1 MHSVVSITHI
11 LDIMPAAG
19 KILVNSG
26 GVEVL
31 CQKMQNFEYIDVAE
45 SAIKALEKVSY
56 ENGLSILNAGGMEIM
71 ITMIDFFVSPTQV
84 NYILNP

>member
-1 MHSVVSITHI
+1 MHSAISITHI
-11 LDIMPAAG
+11 LDIMPAAS

-45 SAIKALEKVSY
+45 SSIKALEKVSGDF
-56 ENGLSILNAGGMEIM
+56 GLSILSAGGMEIM
-71 ITMIDFFVSPTQV
+71 LTMIDFFVAQTQV
-84 NYILNP
+84 

>member
-1 MHSVVSITHI
+1 MHSAVSITHI
-11 LDIMPAAG
+11 LDIMPASS

-45 SAIKALEKVSY
+45 SSIKALEKVSGDY
-56 ENGLSILNAGGMEIM
+56 GLSILNAGGMEIM
-71 ITMIDFFVSPTQV
+71 LTMIDFFVAQTQV
-84 NYILNP
+84 

>member
-1 MHSVVSITHI
+1 
-11 LDIMPAAG
+11 MPTAS

-56 ENGLSILNAGGMEIM
+56 DNGLAILNAGGMEIM

-84 NYILNP
+84 KLNF